1 MFGARPIVV
10 QSLTHSQASAI
21 MVFLAE
27 NLYNSSYPSSHSS
40 NGKKPEDADPTDVIH
55 TAPNK

>member
-1 MFGARPIVV
+1 MVV
-10 QSLTHSQASAI
+10 QSLTHSQAAAI
-21 MVFLAE
+21 TVFLAE

>member
-1 MFGARPIVV
+1 MVL

-21 MVFLAE
+21 AVFLAE

-40 NGKKPEDADPTDVIH
+40 NGKKKPEDADPTDVIH
-55 TAPNK
+55 TAPN